1 MKQAVVNHKKDD
13 INLNHTSK
21 IENRARA
28 TESQNMTREVLRD
41 FVNAIVLLSVAMRF
55 LSLNFG
61 TNSLKFY
68 P

>member
-21 IENRARA
+21 IVNRARA

-41 FVNAIVLLSVAMRF
+41 FVNAIVLLSLAMRF